1 MARHDLIVSTTL
13 LLVIG
18 GLTIVCRNPAGPDGD
33 CSGGLSFT
41 MLPVPASAIMAA
53 TPLGN
58 VNPPSHTIPSDHV
71 GIYLNGTGVTLSSP
85 APLRITEVRTTQYLS
100 SPFRAGLSDY
110 AITTAACGGHTVSF
124 GHIQTAV
131 AKIQDQVGT
140 NCETYST
147 ADETVKACR
156 NSTNISLAAGETIGT
171 VGGATAPAF
180 DFGVYQTG
188 HTNGFVNPG
197 RYSDLTKTAVCP
209 YDPFTSDLRSQVD
222 ALIGFALPFR
232 AASGESPR
240 CGTMNI
246 DVAGTARG
254 AWVQQSN
261 PVNQSGDET
270 PFLALMPHPLF
281 PESGQAI
288 SAGSAGLA
296 DFGGTG
302 LPLSKFPVTST
313 GRVNRAFRDVTADA
327 QIYCYVSSPTLA
339 TNSYFIRLSG
349 SVLTAQRITHGF
361 GASPCSAD
369 PSTWAFDGTAVNFIR

>member
-1 MARHDLIVSTTL
+1 M
-13 LLVIG
+13 
-18 GLTIVCRNPAGPDGD
+18 TIVCRNPSSPDTD

-41 MLPVPASAIMAA
+41 VLPVPASAIMAA

-58 VNPPSHTIPSDHV
+58 VNPPSHTVPSDHV

-85 APLRITEVRTTQYLS
+85 AALRVTEVKSTQYLS

-110 AITTAACGGHTVSF
+110 AITASGCGNHRISL
-124 GHIQTAV
+124 GHIQTV
-131 AKIQDQVGT
+131 VPKIQDHVGT
-140 NCETYST
+140 NCDTYST

-156 NSTNISLAAGETIGT
+156 NSTDISLTAGETIGT

-188 HTNGFVNPG
+188 HSNGFVNPG
-197 RYSDLTKTAVCP
+197 RYSDLSITAVCP
-209 YDPFTSDLRSQVD
+209 YDPFTPDLRSQID
-222 ALIGFALPFR
+222 SRIGFALPFTP
-232 AASGESPR
+232 ASGESPR
-240 CGTMNI
+240 CGTLNV

-254 AWVQQSN
+254 VWVLQSN

-270 PFLALMPHPLF
+270 PFLALMPHPLY

-288 SAGSAGLA
+288 SAGSSSLA

-302 LPLSKFPVTST
+302 LPLSKFPVTAA
-313 GRVNRAFRDVTADA
+313 GRVNRAFRDVTADG
-327 QIYCYVSSPTLA
+327 QIYCYVASPALS

-349 SVLTAQRITHGF
+349 SVLTAQRIAHGF
-361 GASPCSAD
+361 GASPCNAD
-369 PSTWAFDGTAVNFIR
+369 PSSWTMDGTALNFIR